1 VFGKEG
7 PGDHSPGLSR
17 WGRYLGTMRKRL
29 ERLAV
34 NCGAFVLGVFFFGV
48 VWAILDAESLWW
60 ALCYIRDAF

>member
-1 VFGKEG
+1 
-7 PGDHSPGLSR
+7 
-17 WGRYLGTMRKRL
+17 MRKRL